1 VLEAGLLFFSQNSL
15 TPGRHWIGGAM
26 RGAILRAY
34 KTNGLGAIPYFILIA
49 DGQGTHLMFEKIPV
63 LPKVYSTNGCNR
75 QIQFC
80 ALILPPLVPLL
91 KQWQPQWRHHSVEGC
106 RGALW

>member
-34 KTNGLGAIPYFILIA
+34 KTNGLGTIPYFILIA
-49 DGQGTHLMFEKIPV
+49 DGQGTHLCLRKYLFFQK
-63 LPKVYSTNGCNR
+63 Y
-75 QIQFC
+75 IQ
-80 ALILPPLVPLL
+80 
-91 KQWQPQWRHHSVEGC
+91 QT
-106 RGALW
+106 GATDKYDFVH